1 MNLPI
6 IAKTQAMTINA
17 IIGIP
22 YISLPRKPKAP

>member
-6 IAKTQAMTINA
+6 IAKIQAIIINA

-22 YISLPRKPKAP
+22 YISLPKKVKAP